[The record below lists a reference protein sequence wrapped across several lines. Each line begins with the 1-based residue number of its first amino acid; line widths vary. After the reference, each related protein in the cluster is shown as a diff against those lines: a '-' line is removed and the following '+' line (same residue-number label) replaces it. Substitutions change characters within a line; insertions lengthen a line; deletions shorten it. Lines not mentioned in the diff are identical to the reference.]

1 MQPANA
7 FNFFIHHST
16 VERIH
21 TDQLSLS
28 FSRYTGCSRLLAG
41 PCNRLNICQIRS
53 KLYYVDSNEIRG
65 FFKIH
70 SNTSENFKKV
80 HGLFFLFNGG
90 PGC

>member
-7 FNFFIHHST
+7 FNFFHHST

-21 TDQLSLS
+21 TDQRSLS
-28 FSRYTGCSRLLAG
+28 FSHYTGCSSLLAG
-41 PCNRLNICQIRS
+41 PCNRLNICQICS
-53 KLYYVDSNEIRG
+53 KLYYVDSNEIRR

-80 HGLFFLFNGG
+80 HDFFLSF
-90 PGC
+90 

>member
-7 FNFFIHHST
+7 FNFSII
-16 VERIH
+16 R
-21 TDQLSLS
+21 QLSVFIQTNFLT
-28 FSRYTGCSRLLAG
+28 RYTGCSRLLAG

-65 FFKIH
+65 FFKTH
-70 SNTSENFKKV
+70 SNLSENFKKV

>member
-7 FNFFIHHST
+7 FNFFHYST
-16 VERIH
+16 VEGIH

-28 FSRYTGCSRLLAG
+28 FSRYTGCSSLLAG

-65 FFKIH
+65 FFKIQ
-70 SNTSENFKKV
+70 SNSSENFKKV
-80 HGLFFLFNGG
+80 HGLSFLFNGG